1 MIPSLLIITIFA
13 ILFMVYTYKELGV
26 SGIFVYLS
34 FLWWIFWDILAII
47 TISGFFPPG
56 FKTQSVILLFFL
68 GLYLGI
74 KFKNQI
80 FIKPFVKLSNWKK
93 NEIALESFLF
103 KVILLFMTPVL
114 SFFLI
119 RTLYLLNTKF
129 SQVEYR
135 AEVFGLITGSS
146 ELFFNNNLLSF
157 LYWNTMEPLLWT
169 TLIIGC
175 LYSIKYQKNR
185 ILIVSF
191 AFFIMHSISTVGR
204 FGFHYCILTIFT
216 LVMIKF
222 IIKRI
227 NLNKRI
233 FLTIISSIIILIILI
248 LVIRPGNSI
257 QYFIDTYLIGYHT
270 LSFSLLDH
278 ELNNPKSIIFDR
290 TLGSS
295 FWTGILNIPSYIATR
310 LGFGWIHEGDII
322 GTYLHENKLLG
333 FNLNGIP
340 FYHNAFGTI
349 FFSMYRDGGLL
360 GILIY
365 GLFFG
370 YIFALTSK
378 GLRNYNLN
386 YLLISLT
393 LYYILIYGI
402 FQPFTMGPIL
412 PAFILSLILINL
424 PLNLNKN

>member
-1 MIPSLLIITIFA
+1 MIPSLFIIIVFA
-13 ILFMVYTYKELGV
+13 ILIMFYTYKELGS

-34 FLWWIFWDILAII
+34 FLWWIFWDILAIFS
-47 TISGFFPPG
+47 ISGFFPPG
-56 FKTQSVILLFFL
+56 FKTQSVILIFFL
-68 GLYLGI
+68 GVYLGI
-74 KFKNQI
+74 KVKNQI
-80 FIKPFVKLSNWKK
+80 FIKPFVKFTNWKQ
-93 NEIALESFLF
+93 NEIVLESFLF
-103 KVILLFMTPVL
+103 KVFLLFMTPIL

-129 SQVEYR
+129 TQVAYR
-135 AEVFGLITGSS
+135 AEVFGLNTGSS
-146 ELFFNNNLLSF
+146 ELFFNNNFLSF

-175 LYSIKYQKNR
+175 LYSIKYQKSR
-185 ILIVSF
+185 ILILSF
-191 AFFIMHSISTVGR
+191 VFFIMHSVSTVGR

-216 LVMIKF
+216 LVIIK
-222 IIKRI
+222 ILIKRI
-227 NLNKRI
+227 NLNKRLFI
-233 FLTIISSIIILIILI
+233 STISSLILFILLI

-270 LSFSLLDH
+270 LSFSLLDY

-333 FNLNGIP
+333 FNSNGVP

-360 GILIY
+360 ACLIY

-370 YIFALTSK
+370 YLFRLTSK
-378 GLRNYNLN
+378 GLRNLNLN
-386 YLLISLT
+386 YLLVSLT

-412 PAFILSLILINL
+412 PAFILSFLLINL
-424 PLNLNKN
+424 PFNLINK